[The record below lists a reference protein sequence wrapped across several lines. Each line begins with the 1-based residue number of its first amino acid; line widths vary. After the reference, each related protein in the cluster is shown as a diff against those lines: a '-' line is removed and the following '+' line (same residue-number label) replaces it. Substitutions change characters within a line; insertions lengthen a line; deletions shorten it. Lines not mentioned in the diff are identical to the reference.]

1 MSSERLHFRKLF
13 RPLWAVAA
21 GILACLCV
29 GRSLAYSNAEHAAQ
43 AKDDIFQSTNLLSIF
58 IEIPPRGM
66 EELRRSQS
74 AFQRKQTFQDK
85 PRVAARVL
93 EGGCVYTNVAVQLK
107 GASSFRPVDSI
118 PSLTLNFD
126 KSAPNRKFHGL
137 PKISLNNSAQDP
149 TCLHEKFSRELFAA
163 AGVPVPRSDYAIVT
177 LNGRALGLYVLA
189 EGFGPQFLK
198 RYFKQPD
205 GNLYDGG
212 VLQDIDGPLEV
223 ICGKNP
229 TDHGGLRRLIAA
241 AREADPE
248 KRFSALERALDLER
262 FFSMIAMEAILC
274 HSDSYSMNRN
284 NYRVYHDP
292 ATDRMVFM
300 PHGMDRV
307 LGTHR
312 SSLDLAIVPPML
324 GMVARAVV
332 STTEGRRRYVERAG
346 ILFTNLFQPDRL
358 RTRVREIGAK
368 LSGDIL
374 DEPSIFRLDRILA
387 PRRDQGVEELCARI
401 AVRAQN
407 LTGQFAD
414 SAELSATAPT
424 PNFGQDGMTPLF
436 GWKPKLIGGLS
447 RPLHETTEAGGKQ
460 IVRLTVPEGIRIV
473 SWQTRVLLPAGI
485 YRLTGQI
492 EIGGAASDVSRR
504 VASGRMLRSMTARFG
519 SETRPVD
526 WSHANLSFEVS
537 ASRAPEEIEF
547 ICDVRGG
554 PGEFSFDASSLRL
567 IRVQK

>member
-1 MSSERLHFRKLF
+1 M
-13 RPLWAVAA
+13 V
-21 GILACLCV
+21 ACLCTE
-29 GRSLAYSNAEHAAQ
+29 LAFADSRAEGAAP
-43 AKDDIFQSTNLLSIF
+43 ADGDIFQSTNLLCIT
-58 IEIPPRGM
+58 IEIPAWGM

-74 AFQRKQTFQDK
+74 SFQRKQTFQDK
-85 PRVAARVL
+85 PRVSARVI
-93 EGGCVYTNVAVQLK
+93 EDGCVYTNVAVQLK

-126 KSAPNRKFHGL
+126 KSGPNRKFHGL
-137 PKISLNNSAQDP
+137 PKISLNNSTQDP

-163 AGVPVPRSDYAIVT
+163 AGVPVPRSDYASVT

-189 EGFGPQFLK
+189 EGFSQQFLK

-212 VLQDIDGPLEV
+212 VLQEIDGPLEV
-223 ICGKNP
+223 ISGKNP

-241 AREADPE
+241 ARVPDPE

-262 FFSMIAMEAILC
+262 FLSMIAMEAILC

-324 GMVARAVV
+324 GMVARAVI
-332 STTEGRRRYVERAG
+332 STPEGRRRYVGRAG
-346 ILFTNLFQPDRL
+346 VLFTNLFQPDRL
-358 RTRVREIGAK
+358 RSRVREMSAK
-368 LSGDIL
+368 LSGGIL
-374 DEPSIFRLDRILA
+374 DLPSVFRLDRILA

-407 LTGQFAD
+407 LAGQFAD
-414 SAELSATAPT
+414 TAEVLATAPA
-424 PNFGQDGMTPLF
+424 PEFGPDGTAPIS
-436 GWKPKLIGGLS
+436 GWRPRPIGGRS
-447 RPLHETTEAGGKQ
+447 RPAYETTDAGGKQ
-460 IVRLTVPEGIRIV
+460 IVRSVVPDGVGMV
-473 SWQTRVLLPAGI
+473 SFHSRVLLPAGI
-485 YRLTGQI
+485 YRLTGKI
-492 EIGGAASDVSRR
+492 EIGGPEGEGSRR
-504 VASGRMLRSMTARFG
+504 VVSGRMLRAMATRFG
-519 SETRPVD
+519 SEMRPLD
-526 WSHANLSFEVS
+526 WGNANLSFEVS
-537 ASRAPEEIEF
+537 AARAPEEIEF

-554 PGEFSFDASSLRL
+554 LGELRFDASSVRLVRGEISPNFYRALRP
-567 IRVQK
+567 